1 MLGYTIQV
9 GNLSPRPSISVAM
22 MPFSSTGIP
31 AYPEERRV
39 YPENRRDR
47 ATVTTHLHRDS
58 CLKQQLRSC
67 AFFADSPHST
77 YLPPRHSLYYN
88 LSMPANML
96 PALWRSSGV
105 TFRAL
110 WRIARQVFHEF
121 AGAMFIVFAVYGV
134 MAAWRQ
140 WKTRPVLWLI
150 GFAIVYALM
159 MTIFGLVSFRRA
171 RRIR

>member
-1 MLGYTIQV
+1 LC
-9 GNLSPRPSISVAM
+9 L
-22 MPFSSTGIP
+22 F
-31 AYPEERRV
+31 RR
-39 YPENRRDR
+39 
-47 ATVTTHLHRDS
+47 
-58 CLKQQLRSC
+58 
-67 AFFADSPHST
+67 FAHAT

>member
-1 MLGYTIQV
+1 MLFTC
-9 GNLSPRPSISVAM
+9 
-22 MPFSSTGIP
+22 TGIP
-31 AYPEERRV
+31 ACPEV
-39 YPENRRDR
+39 PTLN
-47 ATVTTHLHRDS
+47 TSFVLG
-58 CLKQQLRSC
+58 CLP
-67 AFFADSPHST
+67 ADSPAQPTCH
-77 YLPPRHSLYYN
+77 PAIRLYYN
-88 LSMPANML
+88 LLMPANML
-96 PALWRSSGV
+96 PALWRSSAV
-105 TFRAL
+105 TSRAL

-171 RRIR
+171 RRVR

>member
-1 MLGYTIQV
+1 LC
-9 GNLSPRPSISVAM
+9 L
-22 MPFSSTGIP
+22 F
-31 AYPEERRV
+31 RRF
-39 YPENRRDR
+39 
-47 ATVTTHLHRDS
+47 
-58 CLKQQLRSC
+58 C
-67 AFFADSPHST
+67 AFFPDSPTQRTCHAT
-77 YLPPRHSLYYN
+77 TRLYYN

-110 WRIARQVFHEF
+110 SRVARQVFHEF

-159 MTIFGLVSFRRA
+159 MTIFGLESFRRA
-171 RRIR
+171 RRVR